1 MVNIVKRKK
10 GNDDYYYLRHNI
22 RRGKKEREIYIG
34 KKIPKNIEELKQKF
48 LLEFYREEWIPIT
61 KEIHKNFQKERKRM
75 PKDIIKKELKNFA
88 IKFIYNT
95 QKIEGSTLTL
105 KETADLLE
113 NGKTPANKPISDA
126 KEAENH
132 QKLFFELLKFK
143 KDLSLEVMLSWHKK
157 LFNDTKSDIAGKIR
171 DYNVGIGISK
181 FQPPRHQ
188 AVPLLLKGFFV
199 WYNKNKKLLNPVEL
213 AALVHLKIV
222 TIHPFGDGNG
232 RISRLMMI
240 YVLNRFEHPMLNI
253 DYSNR
258 NSYYNALERSQVK
271 ENDIHFLRWFMNQYF
286 KTYSGF
292 W

>member
-22 RRGKKEREIYIG
+22 RRGNKEKEIYLG

-61 KEIHKNFQKERKRM
+61 EEIHKNFQKERKRM
-75 PKDIIKKELKNFA
+75 PKDIIEKELKNFS
-88 IKFIYNT
+88 IKFTYDT

-171 DYNVGIGISK
+171 DYNVGIGLSK

-188 AVPLLLKGFFV
+188 AVPLLLKDFFV

-240 YVLNRFEHPMLNI
+240 YVLNRFRHPMLNI

-271 ENDIHFLRWFMNQYF
+271 ENDIHFLRWFMNRYF